1 MNELSE
7 EQERE
12 IIESAPKG
20 TWALLLAYSAL
31 VLIGWA
37 ALYFGRFLAA
47 GPIN

>member
-20 TWALLLAYSAL
+20 TLALLLAYSAL
-31 VLIGWA
+31 VLIAWA
-37 ALYFGRFLAA
+37 AFYFGRFLPA
-47 GPIN
+47 GPLS